1 MLLVIQNLYTIRF
14 NGLIENAIYPNANR
28 IIVLASCSWCKMYC
42 LTRDSCTAGPVLLYI
57 PEIYQ
62 QLSLLMK
69 NKKLNK
75 MNPLTQIRNTQLAS
89 KREIEL
95 GLDEAGSWHDRY
107 KHSAYVYAGGL
118 PFNLTEGDVLAVFS
132 QYGEIVDVHLVR
144 DKKTKKSRG
153 FAFLAYEDQR
163 STVLAVDNLSGA
175 RVAGRT
181 IRVEHVDNYRKK
193 RAEVEGEEAPVPNDG
208 AVEVLK
214 EQEVARGR
222 GDASVHVDVE
232 EVHRNRIDNIN
243 VATTTT
249 ESKGGQV
256 PSWRDL
262 VAKREAAL
270 AEAKEKEKDEDGFGR
285 KSRHPR
291 SQKHER
297 KSEQQKKRREH
308 EKKRTRY

>member
-1 MLLVIQNLYTIRF
+1 
-14 NGLIENAIYPNANR
+14 
-28 IIVLASCSWCKMYC
+28 
-42 LTRDSCTAGPVLLYI
+42 
-57 PEIYQ
+57 
-62 QLSLLMK
+62 
-69 NKKLNK
+69 
-75 MNPLTQIRNTQLAS
+75 MNPLTQIKNTQLAS

-193 RAEVEGEEAPVPNDG
+193 RAEVEGEEAPLPLLDG
-208 AVEVLK
+208 AVENLK
-214 EQEVARGR
+214 EQEVLRER
-222 GDASVHVDVE
+222 GDAGGHGDVE
-232 EVHRNRIDNIN
+232 EVHREIQDSRNL
-243 VATTTT
+243 ATTKT

-270 AEAKEKEKDEDGFGR
+270 AEAKEKEKKEDGFGR

-291 SQKHER
+291 SQKHERKHER

>member
-1 MLLVIQNLYTIRF
+1 
-14 NGLIENAIYPNANR
+14 
-28 IIVLASCSWCKMYC
+28 
-42 LTRDSCTAGPVLLYI
+42 
-57 PEIYQ
+57 
-62 QLSLLMK
+62 
-69 NKKLNK
+69 

-181 IRVEHVDNYRKK
+181 IRVQHVDNYRKK

-214 EQEVARGR
+214 EQEVARGS
-222 GDASVHVDVE
+222 GDAGVLSEEVE
-232 EVHRNRIDNIN
+232 EVHRNRIDSIN

-270 AEAKEKEKDEDGFGR
+270 AEAKDKEKNEDGFGR

-291 SQKHER
+291 SQKHERKHER